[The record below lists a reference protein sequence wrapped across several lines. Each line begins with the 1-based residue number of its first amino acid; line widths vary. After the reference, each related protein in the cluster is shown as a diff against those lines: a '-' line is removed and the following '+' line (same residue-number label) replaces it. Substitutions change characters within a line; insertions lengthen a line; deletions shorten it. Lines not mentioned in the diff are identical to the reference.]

1 MDNIVNK
8 YWIKYTKNY
17 IEDCIVNHNELT
29 DDAKKSLVILY
40 ENITLDNAR
49 STCDTT
55 LEIITKDTTIHAEE
69 KNVEIDNINTD
80 IITFLFAGAIVGILF
95 GGCYLLLLLLERGIG
110 VYLRGF

>member
-29 DDAKKSLVILY
+29 DDAKKSLVTLY
-40 ENITLDNAR
+40 ENITLDNAQ

-55 LEIITKDTTIHAEE
+55 LEIIRKDTIIHTKE
-69 KNVEIDNINTD
+69 KNVEIDNINKD
-80 IITFLFAGAIVGILF
+80 IITFLFAGTIAGILYSVCF
-95 GGCYLLLLLLERGIG
+95 LLLLLLERGM
-110 VYLRGF
+110 VRFNLVH